1 VSDNP
6 YDAHQGPYDAHQAS
20 ESQAYGEPY
29 AEYPELSSEVRN
41 WAMLTHLTSLL
52 GLATGMFFLGPL
64 VVWLLKKDEHP
75 FIDEQ
80 GKESLN
86 FQISMLIYEVVA
98 ALLLCVLVGFVLLP
112 ILVAVHV
119 IFVIIASIKVSAGE
133 DYRYPLTIRF
143 LR

>member
-1 VSDNP
+1 MSDNP
-6 YDAHQGPYDAHQAS
+6 YDAPQA
-20 ESQAYGEPY
+20 EPY
-29 AEYPELSSEVRN
+29 AEYPELTPEVKN
-41 WAMLTHLTSLL
+41 WAMLCHLTSLL
-52 GLATGMFFLGPL
+52 GLMTGLFFLGPL

-98 ALLLCVLVGFVLLP
+98 AMTICVVIGFVLLP
-112 ILVAVHV
+112 ILIVLHV
-119 IFVIIASIKVSAGE
+119 VFVILASVKVSSGF

>member
-1 VSDNP
+1 
-6 YDAHQGPYDAHQAS
+6 
-20 ESQAYGEPY
+20 
-29 AEYPELSSEVRN
+29 
-41 WAMLTHLTSLL
+41 MLAHLTSLL

-98 ALLLCVLVGFVLLP
+98 ALLLCVLVGIVLLP
-112 ILVAVHV
+112 ILLVIHV
-119 IFVIIASIKVSAGE
+119 VLVIIASIKVSSGE

-143 LR
+143 L

>member
-6 YDAHQGPYDAHQAS
+6 YDAPQHFD
-20 ESQAYGEPY
+20 EYG
-29 AEYPELSSEVRN
+29 AEYPELSSSVRN
-41 WAMLTHLTSLL
+41 WAMLTHLTSLI
-52 GLATGMFFLGPL
+52 GLFTGFFFVGPL
-64 VVWLLKKDEHP
+64 FVWLLKKDEHP

-98 ALLLCVLVGFVLLP
+98 ALLLCVLVGFVVLPVLL
-112 ILVAVHV
+112 VVHV
-119 IFVIIASIKVSAGE
+119 VLVIIASMKVSAGE